1 MLATVFWGLSFLSM
15 KALVLAQE
23 KLWPEGSTWFFASLS
38 IVVRFSVAGLILFF
52 LCLPALRKMTRLEL
66 WQGSGLAFF
75 GSIGLLFQ
83 MDGVNY
89 TAASTSAFLTQTYC
103 LILPFVQAFRER
115 RRPPTL
121 ILIAS
126 IMVLVGVAILAR
138 FDWREMRLGRGEWET
153 IVASVIFTGQ
163 ILWLERPVFA
173 ANNAPRTTLVMFVG
187 SALVILP
194 VALFHAGT
202 PSNLWRVHQ
211 SGPVLGLI
219 IILSVLCTLAAYYM
233 MNRWQ
238 PEVTATQAGLIYCGE
253 PVFTSLFALT
263 LPAAFSQWASIHYV
277 NETLT
282 PHLVVGGG
290 LILAAN
296 VMIILRSAR

>member
-1 MLATVFWGLSFLSM
+1 MNIYHSGLRLRIAQLGPDFERRFATW
-15 KALVLAQE
+15 A
-23 KLWPEGSTWFFASLS
+23 PERRAEL
-38 IVVRFSVAGLILFF
+38 
-52 LCLPALRKMTRLEL
+52 L
-66 WQGSGLAFF
+66 WQLHGIPENSEVIERLAKQDQ
-75 GSIGLLFQ
+75 SPEVKDLDLF
-83 MDGVNY
+83 
-89 TAASTSAFLTQTYC
+89 SWS
-103 LILPFVQAFRER
+103 
-115 RRPPTL
+115 
-121 ILIAS
+121 AS
-126 IMVLVGVAILAR
+126 IFAEKEITAVMTEYVAAEIDLEIIDLR
-138 FDWREMRLGRGEWET
+138 SIWPLDLET